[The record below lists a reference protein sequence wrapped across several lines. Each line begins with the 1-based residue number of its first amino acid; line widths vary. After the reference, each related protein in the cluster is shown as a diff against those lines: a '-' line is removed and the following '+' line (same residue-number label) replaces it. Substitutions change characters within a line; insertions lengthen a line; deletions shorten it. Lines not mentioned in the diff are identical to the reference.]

1 MMFVIIGIFV
11 IGVTAEV
18 LSPGSWDRFDE
29 RWMPKENPKGSY
41 FVDDDT
47 LYEMTK
53 LKNRPTIKQRVK
65 QIRENVQN
73 LFS

>member
-1 MMFVIIGIFV
+1 
-11 IGVTAEV
+11 
-18 LSPGSWDRFDE
+18 
-29 RWMPKENPKGSY
+29 MPKENPKGSY